1 MVHPGYMLNP
11 GDMFSVDQDQVLFA
25 TGAPKRSLKE
35 MKEAEEAEKPAE
47 EEEGKEEGKEEGSG
61 GWGEEVK
68 ENEWGIKVTDPT
80 EPKDAEGHLGFD
92 GGSGPQET
100 ETERKKR
107 EARENLK
114 ALEKDPNNVIDMS
127 KPYATPWRPRDYMSP
142 FAFIP
147 RYLEVCGGRLPG
159 VWAFFILRMI

>member
-35 MKEAEEAEKPAE
+35 MKEAEGAGGEGEEKKGE
-47 EEEGKEEGKEEGSG
+47 VEEGSG
-61 GWGEEVK
+61 GWGGEV
-68 ENEWGIKVTDPT
+68 NEDGLGSKVTSPT
-80 EPKDAEGHLGFD
+80 EPKEPGEDGEGHVEFD
-92 GGSGPQET
+92 GRSGPQET

-147 RYLEVCGGRLPG
+147 RYLEVCGGSVP
-159 VWAFFILRMI
+159 